1 MRRKM
6 LAVMLMLVGVLPAC
20 AQVAPDRCTFEAP
33 RNLDL
38 SAAGVD
44 TLEVRA
50 RAGGLEI
57 RGEPGL
63 DQVQVRGMACASRE
77 ADLEDIRLVQR
88 REGDRLVVAVEIPD
102 TSGLF
107 NGQRRLDLKLRVPSR
122 LTLDVDD
129 SSGAASVENVAA
141 LRIDDSSGE
150 LRVSG
155 IPGAVRIEDSSGAID
170 VRDVG
175 SLHIPSD
182 SSGEIRVADV
192 RGDATIDSD
201 SSGAIELRGIGG
213 NARIGRDSSGSIE
226 VEDVGGDFTVGS
238 DGSGGIEHRGV
249 RGKVSIPND

>member
-6 LAVMLMLVGVLPAC
+6 LTAVLVLAGVLPAC

-38 SAAGVD
+38 AAAGVD

-88 REGDRLVVAVEIPD
+88 RDGSRLVVAVEIPD

-107 NGQRRLDLKLRVPSR
+107 NGQRRLDLELRVPAR
-122 LTLDVDD
+122 LALEVDD
-129 SSGAASVENVAA
+129 SSGAASVANVAA

-238 DGSGGIEHRGV
+238 DGSGGIEHHGV

>member
-6 LAVMLMLVGVLPAC
+6 LAMALVLAGVLPAC
-20 AQVAPDRCTFEAP
+20 AQGGDDCSYEAP

-38 SAAGVD
+38 DAAGVD

-50 RAGGLEI
+50 RAGSLEI

-77 ADLEDIRLVQR
+77 GDLDDIRLVQR
-88 REGDRLVVAVEIPD
+88 REGGRLVVAVEIPD

-107 NGQRRLDLKLRVPSR
+107 GGQRRLDLELRVPSR
-122 LTLDVDD
+122 LVLEVDD
-129 SSGAASVENVAA
+129 SSGTASVTNVAS

-150 LRVSG
+150 LQVSG
-155 IPGAVRIEDSSGAID
+155 VPGAVRIEDSSGAIE

-192 RGDATIDSD
+192 RGDAVIDSD
-201 SSGAIELRGIGG
+201 SSGAIEMHRIGG
-213 NARIGRDSSGSIE
+213 NARIGSDSSGSIE
-226 VEDVGGDFTVGS
+226 VEDVAGDFTVGS

-249 RGKVSIPND
+249 RGEVRIPND